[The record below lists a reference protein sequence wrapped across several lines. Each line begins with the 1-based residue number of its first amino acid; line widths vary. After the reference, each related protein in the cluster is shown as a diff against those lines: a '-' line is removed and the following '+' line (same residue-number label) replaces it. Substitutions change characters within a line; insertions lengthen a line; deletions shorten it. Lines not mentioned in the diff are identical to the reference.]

1 VACPSCGGGGRGC
14 TVCGESGLLRC
25 SAYSGSGQIGTFKFE
40 VYGHDAG
47 DVERVATAFIDKG
60 FAHMASK
67 TKAEAILAGY
77 QFEREVAAIYR
88 ALGARV
94 EVDVGLAG
102 SQIDVLVREQ
112 TPSGS
117 EVTMAVECKSSQRP
131 VGIEAIVLFASVAQ
145 LLRHRG
151 LINRATVV
159 ARSGFTRQAREAAS
173 EYSLELLELADL
185 EQRAKGKQDAIDV
198 AEREFAKEQSTP
210 DRDRPKRVF
219 VVMPF
224 SKEFEDVY
232 LLGIREVAENLGFTV
247 ERADD
252 IEHSESILDV
262 IRARIRAADAVVG
275 DTTGSNP
282 NVFYEIG
289 YAHALESPTIL
300 IARKGSNL
308 PFDLRSVN
316 HIMYETIVELRE
328 RLKKRLSALLRE
340 A

>member
-1 VACPSCGGGGRGC
+1 MVGCP
-14 TVCGESGLLRC
+14 VC
-25 SAYSGSGQIGTFKFE
+25 SGSGQVGELKFE
-40 VYGHDAG
+40 VQGRDAA
-47 DVERVATAFIDKG
+47 DVERAATSFIDKG
-60 FAHMASK
+60 FEHMASRK
-67 TKAEAILAGY
+67 KSEAVLAGY

-112 TPSGS
+112 TQSGS
-117 EVTMAVECKSSQRP
+117 EIRVAVECKSFQRP
-131 VGIEAIVLFASVAQ
+131 VGVEPILPFASVA
-145 LLRHRG
+145 LLLKQRG
-151 LINRATVV
+151 LIDRATIVS
-159 ARSGFTRQAREAAS
+159 RSGFTRQARDAAS

-185 EQRAKGKQDAIDV
+185 EQRAKGKQRAIEA
-198 AEREFAKEQSTP
+198 AEQQFAQEQSAP

-224 SKEFEDVY
+224 AKEFEDVY
-232 LLGIREVAENLGFTV
+232 LLGIRDVAESLAFTV

-252 IEHSESILDV
+252 IEHTQSILDV

-289 YAHALESPTIL
+289 YAHALDLPTIL
-300 IARKGSNL
+300 IARKGSQV
-308 PFDLRSVN
+308 PFDLSSVN
-316 HIMYETIVELRE
+316 HIMYETIIELRE
-328 RLKKRLSALLRE
+328 RLKKRLSAVLRGGE

>member
-1 VACPSCGGGGRGC
+1 MSHCQHCHGTGQCP
-14 TVCGESGLLRC
+14 VC
-25 SAYSGSGQIGTFKFE
+25 SGSGQIGPFKFE
-40 VYGHDAG
+40 VHGHDAD
-47 DVERVATAFIDKG
+47 DVEHVATRFIDKG
-60 FAHMASK
+60 FEHMASK
-67 TKAEAILAGY
+67 TKAEAILVGY

-117 EVTMAVECKSSQRP
+117 EVTVAVECKSFQRP
-131 VGIEAIVLFASVAQ
+131 VGIEPIVSFASIVQ
-145 LLRHRG
+145 LLKQRG
-151 LINRATVV
+151 LIDRATIV
-159 ARSGFTRQAREAAS
+159 ARSGFTRQARQAAS
-173 EYSLELLELADL
+173 EYPLELLELADL
-185 EQRAKGKQDAIDV
+185 EQRVKGKQGAV
-198 AEREFAKEQSTP
+198 EEAEREFAEEQSAE

-232 LLGIREVAENLGFTV
+232 LLGIREVAEDLGCTV

-252 IEHSESILDV
+252 IEHTQSILDV

-289 YAHALESPTIL
+289 YAHALETPTIL
-300 IARKGSNL
+300 IARTGSQL
-308 PFDLRSVN
+308 PFDLSSVN
-316 HIMYETIVELRE
+316 HIMYETIVELRG
-328 RLKKRLSALLRE
+328 RLKKRLSAVLLNIGKDGGT
-340 A
+340 